1 MSWCCH
7 YGTSSLWHL
16 PGLTLNSSHVTCNN
30 CTSHAHRKY
39 KCLSEVK
46 KGIYIKTFT
55 HPLKEKW
62 CTVYS
67 LVLFVILSK
76 HLTVQASSS
85 VSSEHGTPAAFYKPL
100 LAVVQNTEKLL
111 RHIPCSCCNFYKLI
125 SYFTRG
131 IKIMIFVII
140 TMMMMMT

>member
-16 PGLTLNSSHVTCNN
+16 PSFTLNSSCITCNN
-30 CTSHAHRKY
+30 CTLRAAKKS

-46 KGIYIKTFT
+46 KGIYIKTFM

-67 LVLFVILSK
+67 LVLSCWANIWQSK
-76 HLTVQASSS
+76 QTLS